1 MSDGDGL
8 VVIGNSADVERFFL
22 SAGLGKAPSR
32 DLDLH
37 RLWSFSGTGGAAAQ
51 IGADLAANSGRWVKL
66 TAESAEAVKK
76 YGLMPTKTPGV
87 SHAMIGEPGD
97 IKQWLQIAQ
106 APSALL
112 RGPFALTALSTMMQQ
127 RAMQQQMDE
136 IVGYLQEINE
146 KVDDI
151 LRGQKDAVLADMIGV
166 NLIIEEALTVRDQVG
181 RVSEVTWSKVQAT
194 GMTIARTQAYALRQL
209 DAIAEKLEKK
219 ASLGDI
225 AKATKEAEP
234 RVREWLAV
242 LARTFQLQD
251 GVSVLELDRVLDA
264 SPDELDSHR
273 LGLTTARQNR
283 LELIGRSTA
292 RLLTRLDE
300 TVRKANSKVLL
311 NPFDSPAAVK
321 SSNQIT
327 TGVLDFRGRT
337 RDRVRPRSEGRQA
350 LGPGRSRGAR
360 QGARGRIRGRQCSR
374 AVRRRDLR
382 PGNRGVPPGQHR
394 RRWHPGP
401 APSGCRGRG
410 SRSGDQGRRSR
421 DGWRVR
427 DAVPAQDGGPHAW
440 RQRRARRGRTLN
452 DWGTLTQDMHEHPRP
467 KTAEDLMR
475 SRFAAVRDA
484 DAEWLLASWHPSTRP
499 ASLDLTDNPTWR
511 GLLWGAR
518 TVPSA
523 LTWPFRRPCAA
534 PHHVKLL

>member
-1 MSDGDGL
+1 MGSEIELVSDGDGL
-8 VVIGNSADVERFFL
+8 AVIGNSADVEGFFL
-22 SAGLGKAPSR
+22 SAGLDKAPSK

-37 RLWSFSGTGGAAAQ
+37 RLWSFSGTGGVAAQ

-146 KVDDI
+146 KVDDV
-151 LRGQKDAVLADMIGV
+151 LRGQKDAVLAEMIGV
-166 NLIIEEALTVRDQVG
+166 DLIIEEALAVRNQVG

-209 DAIAEKLEKK
+209 DVIAEKLEK
-219 ASLGDI
+219 ANLGEV
-225 AKATKEAEP
+225 AKAAKEAEP

-264 SPDELDSHR
+264 SPGELDSHR

-292 RLLTRLDE
+292 RLLTQMDE

-327 TGVLDFRGRT
+327 TGVLDFRGRLGIESGHEAKDAKRWGQAAAEV
-337 RDRVRPRSEGRQA
+337 RDKLLAAASEGASAAER
-350 LGPGRSRGAR
+350 LGAETFDRATEVFRPVDIDGDGTPDQPRAATAAEEAGAAIK
-360 QGARGRIRGRQCSR
+360 GAAAGIAG
-374 AVRRRDLR
+374 AF
-382 PGNRGVPPGQHR
+382 
-394 RRWHPGP
+394 
-401 APSGCRGRG
+401 
-410 SRSGDQGRRSR
+410 
-421 DGWRVR
+421 
-427 DAVPAQDGGPHAW
+427 
-440 RQRRARRGRTLN
+440 
-452 DWGTLTQDMHEHPRP
+452 GTLFQR
-467 KTAEDLMR
+467 KTAAPVLDDNVEPVED
-475 SRFAAVRDA
+475 
-484 DAEWLLASWHPSTRP
+484 EH
-499 ASLDLTDNPTWR
+499 
-511 GLLWGAR
+511 
-518 TVPSA
+518 
-523 LTWPFRRPCAA
+523 
-534 PHHVKLL
+534 

>member
-1 MSDGDGL
+1 MGSEIDLVSDGDGL
-8 VVIGNSADVERFFL
+8 TVIGNSTDVERFFL
-22 SAGLGKAPSR
+22 SAGLDKAPSK

-37 RLWSFSGTGGAAAQ
+37 RLWSYLGTGGAAAQ

-87 SHAMIGEPGD
+87 SHAMIGEAGD

-112 RGPFALTALSTMMQQ
+112 GGPFALAALSAMMQQ

-136 IVGYLQEINE
+136 IVGYLREIDE
-146 KVDDI
+146 KVVDI
-151 LRGQKDAVLADMIGV
+151 LHRQKDAVLADMIGV
-166 NLIIEEALTVRDQVG
+166 DLIVEEALTVRDQVG

-209 DAIAEKLEKK
+209 DAIAGKLEKN
-219 ASLGDI
+219 ANLGEI

-234 RVREWLAV
+234 EVREWLAV

-273 LGLTTARQNR
+273 IGLATARQKR

-292 RLLTRLDE
+292 RLLTQMDE

-321 SSNQIT
+321 SSNQVT
-327 TGVLDFRGRT
+327 TGVLDFRARLGIESGHQAKDVKRWGQAAAEV
-337 RDRVRPRSEGRQA
+337 RDKVLTAASEGANAAERFGAEAFDRAAGVFRPADIDGDGTPDQPRA
-350 LGPGRSRGAR
+350 LAAADETAAAIKGAAAGIA
-360 QGARGRIRGRQCSR
+360 GA
-374 AVRRRDLR
+374 V
-382 PGNRGVPPGQHR
+382 
-394 RRWHPGP
+394 
-401 APSGCRGRG
+401 
-410 SRSGDQGRRSR
+410 
-421 DGWRVR
+421 
-427 DAVPAQDGGPHAW
+427 
-440 RQRRARRGRTLN
+440 
-452 DWGTLTQDMHEHPRP
+452 GTLFQR
-467 KTAEDLMR
+467 KTAALM
-475 SRFAAVRDA
+475 VD
-484 DAEWLLASWHPSTRP
+484 DDVEP
-499 ASLDLTDNPTWR
+499 
-511 GLLWGAR
+511 
-518 TVPSA
+518 
-523 LTWPFRRPCAA
+523 
-534 PHHVKLL
+534 VKDGH

>member
-1 MSDGDGL
+1 MGSEVELVSDGDGL
-8 VVIGNSADVERFFL
+8 AVIGNSADVERFFL

-51 IGADLAANSGRWVKL
+51 IGADFAANSGRWVKL

-76 YGLMPTKTPGV
+76 YGLMPTKTRGV

-166 NLIIEEALTVRDQVG
+166 ELIIEEALTVRDQVG

-209 DAIAEKLEKK
+209 DAIAENLEKK
-219 ASLGDI
+219 ASLGEI

-242 LARTFQLQD
+242 LAQTFQLQD

-273 LGLTTARQNR
+273 LGR
-283 LELIGRSTA
+283 L
-292 RLLTRLDE
+292 
-300 TVRKANSKVLL
+300 
-311 NPFDSPAAVK
+311 P
-321 SSNQIT
+321 
-327 TGVLDFRGRT
+327 RGRT
-337 RDRVRPRSEGRQA
+337 ASNSSAAAPHDSSPGWTRPSARRTRKCCSTRSTPQPRSSRATRSRPASSTSAVDSGSSPATKRRTPSAGARPQQRCATRCSRPHPRAPMQQSGSAPRPSTGQPRCSARSTSTAMAPRTSPERLPRPR
-350 LGPGRSRGAR
+350 
-360 QGARGRIRGRQCSR
+360 
-374 AVRRRDLR
+374 R
-382 PGNRGVPPGQHR
+382 PE
-394 RRWHPGP
+394 
-401 APSGCRGRG
+401 
-410 SRSGDQGRRSR
+410 RRSR
-421 DGWRVR
+421 APQQGSLARSGRCSSARQQPPYLATTSRTNTERPGHIDSR
-427 DAVPAQDGGPHAW
+427 HA
-440 RQRRARRGRTLN
+440 RAR
-452 DWGTLTQDMHEHPRP
+452 
-467 KTAEDLMR
+467 TASPAMR
-475 SRFAAVRDA
+475 ARATNAGSKPAHNTWFGVVITCIVRA
-484 DAEWLLASWHPSTRP
+484 
-499 ASLDLTDNPTWR
+499 
-511 GLLWGAR
+511 
-518 TVPSA
+518 
-523 LTWPFRRPCAA
+523 
-534 PHHVKLL
+534 

>member
-1 MSDGDGL
+1 MGSEIELVSDGDGL
-8 VVIGNSADVERFFL
+8 AVIGNSADVEGFFL
-22 SAGLGKAPSR
+22 SAGLDKAPSK

-37 RLWSFSGTGGAAAQ
+37 RLWSFSGTGGVAAQ

-112 RGPFALTALSTMMQQ
+112 SGPFALTALSTMMQQ

-146 KVDDI
+146 KVDDV

-166 NLIIEEALTVRDQVG
+166 DLIIEEALAVRDQVG

-209 DAIAEKLEKK
+209 DVIAEKLEK
-219 ASLGDI
+219 ANLGEV
-225 AKATKEAEP
+225 AKAAKEAEP

-264 SPDELDSHR
+264 SPGELDSHR

-292 RLLTRLDE
+292 RLLTQMDE

-327 TGVLDFRGRT
+327 TGVLDFRGRLGIESGHEAKDAKRWGQAAAEV
-337 RDRVRPRSEGRQA
+337 RDKLLAAASEGASAAER
-350 LGPGRSRGAR
+350 LGAETFDRATEVFRPVDIDGDGTPDQPRAATAAEEAGAAIK
-360 QGARGRIRGRQCSR
+360 GAAAGIAG
-374 AVRRRDLR
+374 AF
-382 PGNRGVPPGQHR
+382 
-394 RRWHPGP
+394 
-401 APSGCRGRG
+401 
-410 SRSGDQGRRSR
+410 
-421 DGWRVR
+421 
-427 DAVPAQDGGPHAW
+427 
-440 RQRRARRGRTLN
+440 
-452 DWGTLTQDMHEHPRP
+452 GTLFQR
-467 KTAEDLMR
+467 KTAAPVLDDNVEPVED
-475 SRFAAVRDA
+475 
-484 DAEWLLASWHPSTRP
+484 EH
-499 ASLDLTDNPTWR
+499 
-511 GLLWGAR
+511 
-518 TVPSA
+518 
-523 LTWPFRRPCAA
+523 
-534 PHHVKLL
+534 